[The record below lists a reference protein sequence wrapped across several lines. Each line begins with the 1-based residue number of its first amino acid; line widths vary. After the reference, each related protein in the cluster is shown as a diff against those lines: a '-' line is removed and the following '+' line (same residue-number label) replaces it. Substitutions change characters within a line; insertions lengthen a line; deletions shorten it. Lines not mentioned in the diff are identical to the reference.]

1 MPRGRDDPAWPDTQ
15 RMVRGRDDL
24 LSPKTQIVADR
35 DDYLGQG
42 RNDVGRR
49 IGEDQVELF
58 VTGDVAH
65 SLQQEFSLHQPEFI
79 ALHDVGTSASLR
91 LLSSLAA
98 AAGARV
104 QRLSIRRQGHGVALA
119 VLQFVEVSLKD
130 GSAVRVYSTDV
141 SVDAAQRAQIA
152 RVLLAHSKLGVLLVG
167 DLPPNALAGQLAP
180 LHESLRR
187 GPWPNRDLLLL
198 PLGSSI
204 ALAAPAAQLGADT
217 PVAVHVTP
225 HASKPKHAWNFIG
238 GAWNRLH
245 GRPGGERALSTELND
260 ALPRPAVP
268 SSQAPTEPMPLE
280 PAAASPA
287 LHGARR
293 GRAADAAVRA
303 RRDAADDDADAG
315 ARRHPLG
322 RLHRALRR
330 DQGRGRLLHLRH
342 PLAAGHGLGRQLA
355 GARTAGQAGGRAAG
369 RHRRGRTRPGHG
381 TGAHRGRHQHA
392 QPPPDP
398 APRAR
403 PPRGGGAPGAAGRH
417 RQPDAGQ
424 AAARAHR
431 GAELTPGPRRAPC
444 RTGPSGPA
452 SCAARPGA
460 IQKL

>member
-1 MPRGRDDPAWPDTQ
+1 MRLMMNRSPQSPVRSPHAQPMPRGRDDPAWPDTQ

-119 VLQFVEVSLKD
+119 VLQFVEVALKD

-225 HASKPKHAWNFIG
+225 HASKPKYAWNFIG

-268 SSQAPTEPMPLE
+268 PSQAPTEPMPLE

-287 LHGARR
+287 PAAPAAAAPQAPRSAPAETRPMTMPMPVPGGTHWAGYIERCAAIKGVVACCVFDTHSLQVMASAGSSPAPERLAKQGA
-293 GRAADAAVRA
+293 
-303 RRDAADDDADAG
+303 
-315 ARRHPLG
+315 
-322 RLHRALRR
+322 AL
-330 DQGRGRLLHLRH
+330 
-342 PLAAGHGLGRQLA
+342 LAATGEAARGLGM
-355 GARTAGQAGGRAAG
+355 GPVRTEAAISTPSHHLIL
-369 RHRRGRTRPGHG
+369 RPVPGH
-381 TGAHRGRHQHA
+381 
-392 QPPPDP
+392 
-398 APRAR
+398 
-403 PPRGGGAPGAAGRH
+403 PGVAVH
-417 RQPDAGQ
+417 LVLQ
-424 AAARAHR
+424 AAT
-431 GAELTPGPRRAPC
+431 GNLTLAKLQLERIEAP
-444 RTGPSGPA
+444 
-452 SCAARPGA
+452 
-460 IQKL
+460 Q